1 MAEFFTGSDVGK
13 SGLQVKKTTGTPDVR
28 GVTEI
33 QLDSN
38 LTLTPNGGGS
48 VTVQST
54 GGGSG
59 GVTSVGLTETGSALT
74 ITGSPVTTSGTIN
87 IAGAGAA
94 TDVILG
100 DLTLGTFTDG
110 TVTSV
115 ALTETGSALTITGS
129 PVTSSGT
136 INIAGAGNS
145 GQVILGDLSLG
156 TLTSGTVTEVSTSLT
171 GISIADPTT
180 TPAISGTLAV
190 ASGGTG
196 ANTLTTGGILLGAGT
211 GIITATAQP
220 IDGQLLIGS
229 TGSDPVLSTLTAG
242 TGVSIN
248 NTAGA
253 IEISATGTGG
263 TVTSVGLTETGSA
276 LNITGSPVTGAGTIN
291 IAGAG
296 TSSQVVLGDLTLGT
310 LTSGTVTSVGLTET
324 GSALNITG
332 SPVTGA
338 GTINI
343 AGAGTSS
350 QVVLGD
356 LTLGTL
362 TSGTVT
368 NVSTTLSGISITN
381 PTTTPAISGTL
392 EVASGGTGAN
402 SLTDGGI
409 LLGSG
414 TGVITATGQPTT
426 GQLLIGITGSDPTLA
441 TLTAGTGV
449 AIDDT
454 TTPGAIEISATGSG
468 GTVTSVGLTGGS
480 ALTITGS
487 PVTSSGTINIAGA
500 GTSSQVVLGDLT
512 LGTLTSGTMSS
523 FDLTGDNSI
532 TDIISNGD
540 TVDIAGGTAI
550 TTVGNGPATGSVT
563 VNLDD
568 TAVTPATYGSAT
580 QVGQFTVDQQGR
592 ITSATNVTIAGGG
605 GSGVDVENSG
615 VALGTATTLNFSTNL
630 AASLLGSTATI
641 TASGG
646 SGSGNQP
653 VYKAHD
659 GSASP
664 YWGNNIRLL
673 QDRTGAGGDPDM
685 VNLNDFSYFTPLY
698 NNQTNTGAASAN
710 NFQMSGD
717 NNPTGGGRNTTGF
730 VLEVGAEFVLGC
742 GIDNDNKT
750 YPQTIYDF
758 DEYNSNLGGGTIT
771 KEAYWI
777 SNLNLTGL
785 DNSTLGSLQPG
796 IDIFTKALV
805 KTYNPTD
812 LGKFYVTNNGNITA
826 VYAGEYTGP
835 KGGATYDL
843 FLIKDFGFNYQS
855 GESTLIALQ

>member
-38 LTLTPNGGGS
+38 LTLTNNGGGS

-59 GVTSVGLTETGSALT
+59 SGTVTSVGLTETGSALT

-129 PVTSSGT
+129 PITSSGT
-136 INIAGAGNS
+136 INIEGAGNS

-171 GISIADPTT
+171 GISIANPTT

-196 ANTLTTGGILLGAGT
+196 ANTLTDGGILLGSGT
-211 GIITATAQP
+211 GIITATSQP
-220 IDGQLLIGS
+220 ATGELLIGVA
-229 TGSDPVLSTLTAG
+229 GSDPVLANLTAG
-242 TGVSIN
+242 TGVAIDD
-248 NTAGA
+248 TTTPGA

-276 LNITGSPVTGAGTIN
+276 LTITGSPVTGAGTIN

-296 TSSQVVLGDLTLGT
+296 TSSQVVLGDL
-310 LTSGTVTSVGLTET
+310 S
-324 GSALNITG
+324 
-332 SPVTGA
+332 
-338 GTINI
+338 
-343 AGAGTSS
+343 
-350 QVVLGD
+350 
-356 LTLGTL
+356 LGTL

-392 EVASGGTGAN
+392 DVASGGTGAN
-402 SLTDGGI
+402 TLTDGGI
-409 LLGSG
+409 LIGDG
-414 TGVITATGQPTT
+414 TGAITATTQPIN
-426 GQLLIGITGSDPTLA
+426 GQLLIGSTGSDPVLS

-449 AIDDT
+449 SISNTA
-454 TTPGAIEISATGSG
+454 GAIEISATGSG

-500 GTSSQVVLGDLT
+500 GTSSQVILGDLT
-512 LGTLTSGTMSS
+512 LGTLPSGADEKVKINAADATAGYLQDKLLAGTGITSTLNLDPLLGTQII
-523 FDLTGDNSI
+523 LDNDSLAFK
-532 TDIISNGD
+532 T
-540 TVDIAGGTAI
+540 IAVSGQNNVVAD
-550 TTVGNGPATGSVT
+550 A
-563 VNLDD
+563 LDD
-568 TAVTPATYGSAT
+568 TLTLAAGANMTITTNDATDT
-580 QVGQFTVDQQGR
+580 
-592 ITSATNVTIAGGG
+592 ITFASTGGG
-605 GSGVDVENSG
+605 GSSGVDVENSG

-630 AASLLGSTATI
+630 AASLAGSTATI
-641 TASGG
+641 TASG
-646 SGSGNQP
+646 SGGGGNQP
-653 VYKAHD
+653 VYVAHD

-664 YWGNNIRLL
+664 YWGDNIRFL
-673 QDRTGAGGDPDM
+673 QTRIVGGEDM
-685 VNLNDFSYFTPLY
+685 ANINDFSYFTPLF
-698 NNQTNTGAASAN
+698 NEQGNGGSGE
-710 NFQMSGD
+710 FQMSGD
-717 NNPTGGGRNTTGF
+717 NGTLGSRNLTAIN
-730 VLEVGAEFVLGC
+730 LPVGAEFILGT
-742 GIDNDNKT
+742 GIELDNEV
-750 YPQTIYDF
+750 YPTMRYSF
-758 DEYNSNLGGGTIT
+758 DEYNGNVGATGATQT
-771 KEAYWI
+771 KQAFWI
-777 SNLNLTGL
+777 LNLNFTGK
-785 DNSTLGSLQPG
+785 DGSTLGNLIPG
-796 IDIFTKALV
+796 TDIFTNVDLRNLRPPDIV
-805 KTYNPTD
+805 KY
-812 LGKFYVTNNGNITA
+812 FITA
-826 VYAGEYTGP
+826 QHITVVYAGEYTLP
-835 KGGATYDL
+835 KSGQTVDL
-843 FLIKDFGFNYQS
+843 FLIKEQGIILS
-855 GESTLIALQ
+855 KIPTPLIFDLTV